1 MANAIYG
8 KVFVLGYEP
17 TGVFPNVDAHIAVI
31 TNDDW
36 TEAPIAMSTVV
47 HVALEYADKL
57 HDFQGRVTDA
67 IQASSVIGADLSG
80 HIDIEFLV

>member
-8 KVFVLGYEP
+8 KVFVLGYEQ
-17 TGVFPNVDAHIAVI
+17 TGTFPNIDVQIAVI

-36 TEAPIAMSTVV
+36 PEAPRAMSTTV

-67 IQASSVIGADLSG
+67 IQSSPVIGSDLSG